1 MNQLNDEIAESISPP
16 LEEEVFDALAGGA
29 VRWRARE
36 WRKNNGEVGT
46 QEWQFYKTHGH
57 DQIISLLHEVAK
69 EVMLPGDIPFVVVR
83 GKTGTVVRCNTPLG
97 QRLLKIACADF
108 FQVYLDYPLHHFS
121 PVFRV
126 FAQLRRAVPSSPSSL
141 FDRLVP
147 AEDADSTVLQA
158 LRFVTAL
165 RRALGRKSIK
175 TAHHNFRR
183 GAKDNFNRFIDA
195 LDWLFQRRKEVTVL
209 RFDLHYREAG
219 SQPVKYGDK
228 ASFEGVDQFMGYRER
243 FHRSLDRRFCEA
255 LLGYAWAL
263 EYGREAKW
271 HLHYLVMLAPSDRHD
286 DHSGL
291 VHSLGEKWE
300 SLTERRGYIRNVN
313 VSAKHRYSAVGRVRL
328 DNPDVVMGLHF
339 LVSYMTLAGLFV
351 KLDAPER
358 FIAFHTGRFP
368 KKALPQVGR
377 PANRSSGSRLR
388 ITIEQAQALVKFI

>member
-1 MNQLNDEIAESISPP
+1 M
-16 LEEEVFDALAGGA
+16 
-29 VRWRARE
+29 RWRARE

-83 GKTGTVVRCNTPLG
+83 GKTGTVVRCSTPLG

-108 FQVYLDYPLHHFS
+108 FQIYLDYPLHRFS

-126 FAQLRRAVPSSPSSL
+126 FARLRRVVPSSPSS
-141 FDRLVP
+141 FFERLVP
-147 AEDADSTVLQA
+147 AEDADSTVLQT
-158 LRFVTAL
+158 LRFVAAL

-183 GAKDNFNRFIDA
+183 GARDNFNRFIDA
-195 LDWLFQRRKEVTVL
+195 LDWVSQRRKEVTVL

-219 SQPVKYGDK
+219 SQRVKYGDK
-228 ASFEGVDQFMGYRER
+228 ASFEGVDKFMGYRER
-243 FHRSLDRRFCEA
+243 FHRSLHRRFGEA

-263 EYGREAKW
+263 EYGRETKW
-271 HLHYLVMLAPSDRHD
+271 HLHYLVMLSPRD

-291 VHSLGEKWE
+291 VDTLGEKWV
-300 SLTERRGYIRNVN
+300 SLTERCGYIRNVN
-313 VSAKHRYSAVGRVRL
+313 ADANYRYSAVGRVRL
-328 DNPDVVMGLHF
+328 DDLEVVMGLHF

-388 ITIEQAQALVKFI
+388 ITIEQAQARVRFI